1 MRDVVRILDVLADP
15 VRLRLLRL
23 LRNQE
28 LCVCE
33 LVDVLRLPQYA
44 ISRHL
49 RPLRALGVVTARRD
63 GRWMHYRLG
72 PQAKGRGAWVDL
84 ISVLIRQLDGRP
96 LARRDDVSLARRLAL
111 GRVGRCVTQGNG
123 RMVRRSPTHASE
135 ARDE

>member
-1 MRDVVRILDVLADP
+1 MRDVVRVLDVLGDP

-72 PQAKGRGAWVDL
+72 PHAKGRGAWADL
-84 ISVLIRQLDGRP
+84 IAVLIRQLDGRP

-111 GRVGRCVTQGNG
+111 GRVGRCVT
-123 RMVRRSPTHASE
+123 
-135 ARDE
+135 